1 MGAIKLFWDGKNMI
15 SKLAKAKDNWFFKII
30 SIAVAISFIS
40 LFGVTGYIST
50 ASQNQTV
57 VNVNGQKTS
66 QSEFS
71 YRLQKEVN
79 ALKNLTGGELEISD
93 EMRNTLADG
102 ILRQIVNESVL
113 DQTMGKY
120 NIYFPK
126 AFVQQV
132 IFSRPEFTN
141 PANGQ
146 FHPELFKR
154 YLSSVG
160 MSENEYVASIKRM
173 MAQKILVDD
182 MVENFGIP
190 KVLSEAIHKMDNQRK
205 TFKYVTIS
213 PDDIKIERQITD
225 DEIKQYFDDF
235 SENFTIPETREAEVL
250 FVPNEVILKKYAATP
265 EMIEDYFKQHKAELD
280 QPEKREVLQM
290 VFTDKAIAE
299 KALEQVKSGKN
310 FADVAKTLKA
320 ENADEPTLGIV
331 AQDELADDLA
341 DKVFDM
347 SIQAPALL
355 EVADS
360 WQVINVKNIIP
371 AKKAVFAEMKTQIE
385 NILANE
391 NLYEA
396 LREARAEM
404 DDAANAGKTLAE
416 IGAQFGIKPII
427 LSGIKEETPVS
438 EAPQDLQTLD
448 FNEIVFSY
456 GADEI
461 SSAEEFDN
469 GVALIKISKIVDA
482 HLPEMATIKDKIITL
497 WTVQEKNAL
506 AKEMAENII
515 SDSEDGST
523 LADAAKARGL
533 EVFRSSPLSRNETF
547 AGLTK
552 SEINDLFIT
561 EEGLVKLFERG
572 GNTYILAT
580 PFETVNYKDELTEDK
595 LKDVQERAKDLM
607 ATDMNKAAL
616 DNYASDYKIKI
627 NYDLAGFSE

>member
-1 MGAIKLFWDGKNMI
+1 MI

-30 SIAVAISFIS
+30 SIAVAVSFVS

-57 VNVNGQKTS
+57 VNVNGQKIS

-71 YRLQKEVN
+71 YRLQKELN
-79 ALKNLTGGELEISD
+79 ALKSLTGGELDISD

-102 ILRQIVNESVL
+102 VLRQIVNESVL
-113 DQTMGKY
+113 DQTMVKY
-120 NIYFPK
+120 GIYFPK

-132 IFSRPEFTN
+132 VFSRPEFIN

-154 YLSSVG
+154 YLSNAG
-160 MSENEYVASIKRM
+160 MSESEYIAAVKRM

-182 MVENFGIP
+182 MVADFGVP
-190 KVLSEAIHKMDNQRK
+190 QVLSQAIHKMDNQRK

-213 PDDIKIERQITD
+213 PADIKIERKITD

-235 SENFTIPETREAEVL
+235 SENFMIPETRDVEVL
-250 FVPNEVILKKYAATP
+250 FVPNEAVLKKYAASD
-265 EMIEDYFKQHKAELD
+265 EMVEDYFKQNKAELD

-290 VFTDKAIAE
+290 VFTDKATAE
-299 KALEQVKSGKN
+299 KALAQVKAGKA

-341 DKVFDM
+341 AKVFEM
-347 SIQAPALL
+347 KTNAPEML

-360 WQVINVKNIIP
+360 WQVISIKNVIP
-371 AKKAVFAEMKTQIE
+371 AKEAVFAEVKPQIIALLE
-385 NILANE
+385 NE

-404 DDAANAGKTLAE
+404 DDAANAGKTMAE
-416 IGAQFGIKPII
+416 IGAQFGVKPLIVD
-427 LSGIKEETPVS
+427 GISEETPVKN
-438 EAPQDLQTLD
+438 APQGLQTLD

-456 GADEI
+456 GLDEI
-461 SSAEEFDN
+461 SAAEEFDE
-469 GVALIKISKIVDA
+469 GVALVKINKITDA
-482 HLPEMATIKDKIITL
+482 HLPEMEAIKDKIVAL

-515 SDSEDGST
+515 SDTEDGSS

-552 SEINDLFIT
+552 GEINDLFIA
-561 EEGLVKLFERG
+561 EEGKVELFERS
-572 GNTYILAT
+572 GNAYILAA
-580 PFETVNYKDELTEDK
+580 PFETVNYKDELTEEK
-595 LKDVQERAKDLM
+595 LKDVQERAKELM
-607 ATDMNKAAL
+607 AADMNKAAL
-616 DNYASDYKIKI
+616 DNYAADYKVKI
-627 NYDLAGFSE
+627 DYDLAGFSE

>member
-1 MGAIKLFWDGKNMI
+1 MEKMI

-30 SIAVAISFIS
+30 SIAVAVSFVS

-50 ASQNQTV
+50 ASQNQTI

-71 YRLQKEVN
+71 YRLQKEIS
-79 ALKNLTGGELEISD
+79 ALKSLTVDELEISD

-102 ILRQIVNESVL
+102 VLRQIVNENVL
-113 DQTMGKY
+113 DQTMAKY
-120 NIYFPK
+120 GIYFPK

-132 IFSRPEFTN
+132 IFNRPEFMN

-173 MAQKILVDD
+173 MAQKILVAD
-182 MVENFGIP
+182 MVEDFGVP
-190 KVLSEAIHKMDNQRK
+190 QVLSEAIHKMDNQRK
-205 TFKYVTIS
+205 TFKYVTIA
-213 PDDIKIERQITD
+213 PADIKIERKITD

-235 SENFTIPETREAEVL
+235 SENFTVPETREVEVL
-250 FVPNEVILKKYAATP
+250 FVPNDVVLKKFAASE
-265 EMIEDYFKQHKAELD
+265 EMVEDYFKQHKAELD

-290 VFTDKAIAE
+290 VFTDKATAE
-299 KALEQVKSGKN
+299 KALEQVKGGKA

-331 AQDELADDLA
+331 AQDELAEDLA
-341 DKVFDM
+341 DKVFVM
-347 SIQAPALL
+347 KTNTPEMLK
-355 EVADS
+355 VADS
-360 WQVINVKNIIP
+360 WQVISVKNVIP
-371 AKKAVFAEMKTQIE
+371 AKEAVFAEVKPQIIE
-385 NILANE
+385 LLENE

-404 DDAANAGKTLAE
+404 DDAANAGKTMAE
-416 IGAQFGIKPII
+416 IGAQFGIKPVM
-427 LSGIKEETPVS
+427 LSGISEETPVKN
-438 EAPQDLQTLD
+438 APQGLQTLD

-456 GADEI
+456 GVDEI
-461 SSAEEFDN
+461 SSAEEFDE
-469 GVALIKISKIVDA
+469 GVALVKVSKITDA
-482 HLPEMATIKDKIITL
+482 HLPEMEAIKDKIVDL

-515 SDSEDGST
+515 SDTEDGSS

-552 SEINDLFIT
+552 SEINELFIA
-561 EEGLVKLFERG
+561 EEGKAQLFERG
-572 GNTYILAT
+572 GNAYILAA

-595 LKDVQERAKDLM
+595 LKDVQERAKELM
-607 ATDMNKAAL
+607 AADMNKAAL
-616 DNYASDYKIKI
+616 DNYAADYKIKI